1 MSDDGVSAAL
11 PMSIDITIERGCIVV
26 RLGGHLVNDNVPRL
40 NRWMNRIGRLEGRV
54 LVAMDLR
61 GVVGCDSTG
70 VEALVDGAGRIRQ
83 SGGFL
88 IAANYP
94 DACEAF
100 AGRAVLETRPSVH
113 DAIDE
118 LHAWLS

>member
-1 MSDDGVSAAL
+1 MSDEAVSGL

-26 RLGGHLVNDNVPRL
+26 RLGGHLVIDNVPRL
-40 NRWMNRIGRLEGRV
+40 NRWINRIGRLEGRV

-61 GVVGCDSTG
+61 GVVGCDSIG
-70 VEALVDGAGRIRQ
+70 VDALVDGAGRIRQ

-94 DACEAF
+94 DACAAF
-100 AGRAVLETRPSVH
+100 AARAVLETRASVR

-118 LHAWLS
+118 LHTWS

>member
-1 MSDDGVSAAL
+1 MSDDAAAGL
-11 PMSIDITIERGCIVV
+11 PMSIDITIERGCLVV
-26 RLGGHLVNDNVPRL
+26 RLGGHLVIGNVPRL
-40 NRWMNRIGRLEGRV
+40 NRWINRIGRLEGRV
-54 LVAMDLR
+54 LVAMDLH

-70 VEALVDGAGRIRQ
+70 VDALVDGAGRIRK

-88 IAANYP
+88 IAAHYP

-100 AGRAVLETRPSVH
+100 AGRAVLETRATVH

-118 LHAWLS
+118 LHSWLT